1 MTFSASP
8 PVSNNIMKTLLFLLC
23 AGRCL
28 ATTVSLEWDKN
39 PEAEIAYT
47 LEAKP
52 GAELDPGEWQPVA
65 STPEL
70 TITVTTLK
78 PGLWSF
84 RLRAVTLDGTLQS
97 DPSNIVTT
105 VIVPDKPKG
114 LRVALQ
120 SSKDM
125 KTWTT
130 ELTAD
135 IPKTD
140 RQFFRTA
147 FIDP

>member
-1 MTFSASP
+1 
-8 PVSNNIMKTLLFLLC
+8 MKTILFLLC
-23 AGRCL
+23 ACKAL
-28 ATTVSLEWDKN
+28 ATSVSLEWDKN

-78 PGLWSF
+78 PGMWSF

-114 LRVALQ
+114 LRIVLEASRDMEDWETVA
-120 SSKDM
+120 
-125 KTWTT
+125 TY
-130 ELTAD
+130 EVPEAD
-135 IPKTD
+135 
-140 RQFFRTA
+140 RA
-147 FIDP
+147 FYRIVFNP

>member
-1 MTFSASP
+1 MNKFLA
-8 PVSNNIMKTLLFLLC
+8 IIAILLTWVCPLK
-23 AGRCL
+23 AGS
-28 ATTVSLEWDKN
+28 VSLEWDKN

-47 LEAKP
+47 LESKP

-105 VIVPDKPKG
+105 IVRPDNPKG
-114 LRVALQ
+114 LRVTLQ
-120 SSKDM
+120 SSADM
-125 KTWTT
+125 QTWTT
-130 ELTAD
+130 VATYDAPEAD
-135 IPKTD
+135 
-140 RQFFRTA
+140 RMFFRA
-147 FIDP
+147 VFADN

>member
-1 MTFSASP
+1 
-8 PVSNNIMKTLLFLLC
+8 MKTLLFLLC
-23 AGRCL
+23 AVRCL

-52 GAELDPGEWQPVA
+52 GAELDPGEWTPVA

-70 TITVTTLK
+70 TVTVTTLK

-105 VIVPDKPKG
+105 IIKPDKPQG
-114 LRVALQ
+114 LKVVLQ
-120 SSKDM
+120 SSADM
-125 KTWTT
+125 QTWTT
-130 ELTAD
+130 VATYDVPEAD
-135 IPKTD
+135 
-140 RQFFRTA
+140 RA
-147 FIDP
+147 FYRIAFLSARP

>member
-1 MTFSASP
+1 M
-8 PVSNNIMKTLLFLLC
+8 IRTLIFLVIC
-23 AGRCL
+23 VRCFATSITL
-28 ATTVSLEWDKN
+28 AWDKN

-52 GAELDPGEWQPVA
+52 GAELDPGEWKPVA

-97 DPSNIVTT
+97 DPSSIVTT

-114 LRVALQ
+114 LRIVLESSRDMDEWEPVATYEVHQ
-120 SSKDM
+120 EDRAFYRIAFKD
-125 KTWTT
+125 
-130 ELTAD
+130 
-135 IPKTD
+135 
-140 RQFFRTA
+140 
-147 FIDP
+147 

>member
-1 MTFSASP
+1 MIRALIF
-8 PVSNNIMKTLLFLLC
+8 ILLC
-23 AGRCL
+23 ARCF
-28 ATTVSLEWDKN
+28 ATSITIAWDKN

-52 GAELDPGEWQPVA
+52 GAELDPGEWKPVA

-105 VIVPDKPKG
+105 IVRPDKPKG
-114 LRVALQ
+114 LRVAFQ

>member
-1 MTFSASP
+1 MR
-8 PVSNNIMKTLLFLLC
+8 TLFFLLC
-23 AGRCL
+23 TARCL
-28 ATTVSLEWDKN
+28 ASSVSLEWDKN

-52 GAELDPGEWQPVA
+52 GAELDPGEWKPVA

-78 PGLWSF
+78 PGMWSF

-105 VIVPDKPKG
+105 IVRPDTPKG
-114 LRVALQ
+114 LRVVIEASRDLEAWEPVATY
-120 SSKDM
+120 DVP
-125 KTWTT
+125 
-130 ELTAD
+130 EAD
-135 IPKTD
+135 
-140 RQFFRTA
+140 RA
-147 FIDP
+147 FYRIVFNP

>member
-1 MTFSASP
+1 MIRALIF
-8 PVSNNIMKTLLFLLC
+8 ILLC
-23 AGRCL
+23 ARCFATSVTL
-28 ATTVSLEWDKN
+28 AWDKN

-65 STPEL
+65 STPDL

-78 PGLWSF
+78 PGMWSF

-105 VIVPDKPKG
+105 IIKPDAPKG
-114 LRVALQ
+114 LRIVLESSRNMESWEAVATYEVHQ
-120 SSKDM
+120 
-125 KTWTT
+125 
-130 ELTAD
+130 E
-135 IPKTD
+135 D
-140 RQFFRTA
+140 RA
-147 FIDP
+147 FYRIVFNP

>member
-1 MTFSASP
+1 
-8 PVSNNIMKTLLFLLC
+8 MKTILFLLL
-23 AGRCL
+23 AVRCF
-28 ATTVSLEWDKN
+28 AASVTVAWDKN

-52 GAELDPGEWQPVA
+52 GAELDPGEWKPVA

-105 VIVPDKPKG
+105 IVRPDKPTG
-114 LRVALQ
+114 LRVAFQ

-125 KTWTT
+125 NTWVT
-130 ELTAD
+130 EFVAD
-135 IPKTD
+135 VPKTD
-140 RQFFRTA
+140 RGFFRTA

>member
-1 MTFSASP
+1 MR
-8 PVSNNIMKTLLFLLC
+8 NLLFLLC
-23 AGRCL
+23 ACTALG
-28 ATTVSLEWDKN
+28 TSVSLEWDAN

-105 VIVPDKPKG
+105 LVRPDKPTG
-114 LRVALQ
+114 LRVAFQ

-125 KTWTT
+125 NTWVT
-130 ELTAD
+130 EFVAEV
-135 IPKTD
+135 PKTD
-140 RQFFRTA
+140 RGFFRTA

>member
-1 MTFSASP
+1 MIRAIIFM
-8 PVSNNIMKTLLFLLC
+8 ILC
-23 AGRCL
+23 ARCI
-28 ATTVSLEWDKN
+28 ATSVTIAWDKN

-52 GAELDPGEWQPVA
+52 GAELDPGEWKPVA
-65 STPEL
+65 ATPEL

-78 PGLWSF
+78 PGMWSF

-105 VIVPDKPKG
+105 IVRPDKPNG

-120 SSKDM
+120 SSADM
-125 KTWTT
+125 QTWTT
-130 ELTAD
+130 VATYDAPEAD
-135 IPKTD
+135 
-140 RQFFRTA
+140 RA
-147 FIDP
+147 FYRLAFTP